1 MDSSACKMARIA
13 GGLGLLACIT
23 GAGQRKAD
31 IAAMK
36 IPFHYARARNRLL
49 LGVTAFMACFCLGAC
64 SISGTGTSSNNTG
77 LPGEAGA
84 QIAQGA
90 PEGGT
95 VKVALLL
102 PLTGNVNA
110 HQVAKAMKQAGE
122 LALFDFD
129 KPNVQLIPKDTH
141 GTPDGARQAAQDAVK
156 EGAELIIGPLFANE
170 VSAVA
175 PVAQAA
181 RIPVIAF
188 SSDRNVA
195 GNGVYL
201 LSFVAGSDV
210 PRMISYAV
218 SKGKTRFAALFPR
231 NDYGRLVEQA
241 FNRAVQENHGQVVA
255 TKTFPPE
262 ANGMLPPVKEMAPLA
277 KKGTS
282 PQIDAIF
289 IPAGGDTLPSLAPLF
304 PYYEIDTQAVKL
316 MGLSGW
322 DYSGVGKEQALVGG
336 WFTAT
341 DPKGWQDF
349 TRRYTETYGEAPP
362 RLASISY
369 DAVSLAI
376 SLSNNPPGRR
386 FVASEL
392 TRASGFKG
400 VDGLFRLRPDGTSE
414 RGLAVMEVQKYG
426 NQAIDPAPSS
436 FSTAI
441 AQY

>member
-1 MDSSACKMARIA
+1 MTIEFQRAR
-13 GGLGLLACIT
+13 
-23 GAGQRKAD
+23 Q
-31 IAAMK
+31 
-36 IPFHYARARNRLL
+36 RNRLL
-49 LGVTAFMACFCLGAC
+49 LCLAMVLTGLGLAAC
-64 SISGTGTSSNNTG
+64 SVGGISGGPSANSPSLSGGDTAAQPA
-77 LPGEAGA
+77 PGAA
-84 QIAQGA
+84 
-90 PEGGT
+90 GGT

-110 HQVAKAMKQAGE
+110 QQVAKAMKQAGE

-129 KPNVQLIPKDTH
+129 KPNIQLIPKDTH

-156 EGAELIIGPLFANE
+156 EGSELIIGPLFANE
-170 VSAVA
+170 VSAVG

-181 RIPVIAF
+181 HIPVIAF

-201 LSFVAGSDV
+201 LSFVAGNDV
-210 PRMISYAV
+210 PRMISYAA
-218 SKGKTRFAALFPR
+218 SKGKTRFAALFPQ
-231 NDYGRLVEQA
+231 NDYGRIVEQV
-241 FNRAVQENHGQVVA
+241 FTRAVQENHGQIVM
-255 TKTFPPE
+255 TKTFPAE
-262 ANGMLPPVKEMAPLA
+262 ANGMLPPVKEMSFLA
-277 KKGTS
+277 KKGST

-304 PYYEIDTQAVKL
+304 PYYEVDTQAVKL

-322 DYSGVGKEQALVGG
+322 DYIGVGKEPALIGG
-336 WFTAT
+336 WFAAT

-349 TRRYTETYGEAPP
+349 TRRYVETYGETPP
-362 RLASISY
+362 RLASLSY

-392 TRASGFKG
+392 TRASGFQG
-400 VDGLFRLRPDGTSE
+400 VDGLFRLRPDGTAD
-414 RGLAVMEVQKYG
+414 RGFAIMEVQKYG

-436 FSTAI
+436 FGPAI